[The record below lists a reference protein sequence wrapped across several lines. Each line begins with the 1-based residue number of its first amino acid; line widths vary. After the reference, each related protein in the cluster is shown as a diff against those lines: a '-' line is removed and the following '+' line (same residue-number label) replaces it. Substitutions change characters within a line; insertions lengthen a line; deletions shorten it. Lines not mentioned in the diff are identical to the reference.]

1 MVHLY
6 LGDADL
12 AGVDADGDGGTVGTL
27 GGDLVEVDDIL
38 LTVDSSDLALLS
50 GVAATDND
58 DLVVLADGETADV
71 VLVAEL
77 LGERSRHEDAT
88 DVAGGVEVGTT
99 VHTAGAADLAVVL
112 HIQQNKHKKK
122 ENKITKKK

>member
-12 AGVDADGDGGTVGTL
+12 AGVDADGDSGTVGTL

-58 DLVVLADGETADV
+58 DLVVLADGETTDV
-71 VLVAEL
+71 VLVTEL
-77 LGERSRHEDAT
+77 LGERSRHD
-88 DVAGGVEVGTT
+88 DSSNMRRSSEVSFARLSAIGSN
-99 VHTAGAADLAVVL
+99 V
-112 HIQQNKHKKK
+112 
-122 ENKITKKK
+122 